1 MFIKIKFVKLKKII
15 IRKFKKS
22 APSIQFLKNRLK
34 RIHLIYML
42 CFFVKNQSRTAIS
55 TTTTT
60 FANLPSQFI
69 NPLLFAQPA
78 RLVIFLHTTTTF
90 ANYQSQFINPPFIC
104 GISASCNLIEHTIFF
119 FRKLSIAI
127 YKSSFYLRNI
137 NQ

>member
-1 MFIKIKFVKLKKII
+1 LFIKIKFVKLKKII

-90 ANYQSQFINPPFIC
+90 ANLPSQFINPFLFAQPARLVIFLHTTTTFANYQSQFINPPFIC
-104 GISASCNLIEHTIFF
+104 GI
-119 FRKLSIAI
+119 
-127 YKSSFYLRNI
+127 
-137 NQ
+137 